1 MARVTEHEIWIRSTD
16 MDGDGIVNNAHY
28 FEFFEQARLE
38 HLIALGIVVRP
49 RPAGASGRSFTIAE
63 TRCRYT
69 APLRHRDTIAVQAW
83 TASIGNRSF
92 SLDYRIE
99 ALPDRTLVAEGSS
112 ALVWLDEDGRSAP
125 LPDDVR
131 AALEES
137 LA

>member
-1 MARVTEHEIWIRSTD
+1 MPRVTEHEIWIRSTD

-38 HLIALGIVVRP
+38 HLIALGIVMRP

-63 TRCRYT
+63 TRCRYA
-69 APLRHRDTIAVQAW
+69 APLRHRETIAVQAW

-112 ALVWLDEDGRSAP
+112 ALVWLDDAGRPTALPSDVRSA
-125 LPDDVR
+125 
-131 AALEES
+131 LEGS
-137 LA
+137 LS

>member
-1 MARVTEHEIWIRSTD
+1 MARVTEREIWIRSTD
-16 MDGDGIVNNAHY
+16 MDSDGIVNNARY

-49 RPAGASGRSFTIAE
+49 RPVGASGRSFTIAE
-63 TRCRYT
+63 TRCRYA
-69 APLRHRDTIAVQAW
+69 APLRHRDTIVVQAW

-92 SLDYRIE
+92 SLNCRIE
-99 ALPDRTLVAEGSS
+99 ALPERTLVAEGDS
-112 ALVWLDEDGRSAP
+112 ALVWLDDDGRPTP

-131 AALEES
+131 SALQSS